1 MTAEILNAIDGC
13 SLEPDSEDIQ
23 HQVDR
28 YCVGIEDL
36 ISEWSLSSTMMDDSK
51 SELLRSLIADHVS
64 ARQIT
69 RRCTLDSC

>member
-1 MTAEILNAIDGC
+1 MTAEILNVIDGY
-13 SLEPDSEDIQ
+13 SLGTDSEDLQ

-28 YCVGIEDL
+28 FCVGIEDL

-51 SELLRSLIADHVS
+51 SELLRSLTADHVS

-69 RRCTLDSC
+69 RRCTWDLC